1 MKTIDRKYSAICTDA
16 GAVHGVGIFKN
27 NGDQVPD
34 DEPLILFRAR
44 DRIALPM
51 LAAYRRLCLD
61 DNVTQFQI
69 DALDLV
75 IADFQKFATDYPDRM
90 KQPGITLGK

>member
-1 MKTIDRKYSAICTDA
+1 MKTIDRKYSATCLEDLSHEV
-16 GAVHGVGIFKN
+16 AVIKS
-27 NGDQVPD
+27 NGDHIPD
-34 DEPLILFRAR
+34 DEPMILFRAR

-51 LAAYRRLCLD
+51 LAAYRQLCLD
-61 DNVTQFQI
+61 DNVTQYQI

-75 IADFQKFATDYPDRM
+75 IADFQKFATANPNRM